1 MKNSYLK
8 LCSIGLITF
17 LSNTAQAAS
26 LIPVCSE
33 NKSINNCS
41 KSKLSFPAYQK
52 DSSGKASFHYRIDQ
66 GALGELSSQETNQF
80 AQEVLGLWS
89 DESNIVFIDDGEFET
104 DVNESNE
111 TQYRDKEQGFNL
123 IIWDEDGSIINKIFG
138 QGPNGGAKQ
147 WILGYATPIAYNYS
161 GKKGKR
167 KIDSIKEAQ
176 TLLNGYLF
184 DRTNIGGS
192 KAQLENLFKTT
203 LLHEFAHMFGID
215 HTQGGN
221 LEGYNNQ
228 EGNFT
233 DIPVMFPL
241 AANPNVELLAD
252 DKSVIKLAYPKS
264 SEASSFG
271 SISGSLTK
279 SGNPIE
285 GANVVAYK
293 LGETNPKLFAVA
305 SPSDVDGLGRG
316 NYVLP
321 NLTPGDYILY
331 AEPIDSSFKGGSS
344 IGFHETPADFE
355 SGFYNGSN
363 SFLKINYSEGLSK
376 GKVINVIAGSNANID
391 IDVDGNSG
399 NNNGGNEGD
408 ASFLSGGR
416 LINGSAIRL
425 ANNTVKKSKI
435 KLVNLNPGKAINIKI
450 STDYPDLITF
460 AGAGSYNFKSR
471 SRVISVKLA
480 SYLDFIDNPD
490 FEELVDFGQV
500 AVPVTIEDLDT
511 GYIKTETLIVE

>member
-1 MKNSYLK
+1 MKNLYLK

-17 LSNTAQAAS
+17 FSNSSQAAS

-52 DSSGKASFHYRIDQ
+52 NSEGKASFHYRIDQ

-80 AQEVLGLWS
+80 TQEVLRLWS
-89 DESNIVFIDDGEFET
+89 DESNIEFIDDGDFET
-104 DVNESNE
+104 DINKSNF
-111 TQYRDKEQGFNL
+111 RDYVDQERGFNL
-123 IIWDEDGSIINKIFG
+123 IIWDEAGDIIKSLAGIGSQSFV
-138 QGPNGGAKQ
+138 
-147 WILGYATPIAYNYS
+147 LGYATPIAYNY
-161 GKKGKR
+161 KNN

-176 TLLNGYLF
+176 TLLNGFLF

-221 LEGYNNQ
+221 LEGYNNT

-264 SEASSFG
+264 SELGSFG

-279 SGNPIE
+279 SGDPVE

-425 ANNTVKKSKI
+425 VNNTVKKSKI

-471 SRVISVKLA
+471 SRVISVRLA

>member
-33 NKSINNCS
+33 NKSLNSCS

-52 DSSGKASFHYRIDQ
+52 DSEGKASFHYRIDQ

-80 AQEVLGLWS
+80 TQEVLGLWS
-89 DESNIVFIDDGEFET
+89 DESNIEFVDDGEFET
-104 DVNESNE
+104 DINKSNFSNYVD
-111 TQYRDKEQGFNL
+111 QEQGFNL
-123 IIWDEDGSIINKIFG
+123 IIWDEAGDIIESLAGAGSQSFV
-138 QGPNGGAKQ
+138 
-147 WILGYATPIAYNYS
+147 LGYATPIAYNY
-161 GKKGKR
+161 KNN

-176 TLLNGYLF
+176 TLLNGFLF

-221 LEGYNNQ
+221 LEGYNNR

-233 DIPVMFPL
+233 DIPVMFTL
-241 AANPNVELLAD
+241 AANPSVELQAD

-264 SEASSFG
+264 SEVGSFG

-285 GANVVAYK
+285 GANIVAYK

-321 NLTPGDYILY
+321 NLTPGDYILR
-331 AEPIDSSFKGGSS
+331 AEPIDESFTGGSS
-344 IGFHETPADFE
+344 IGFHETPANFE
-355 SGFYNGSN
+355 SGFYHGSN
-363 SFLKINYSEGLSK
+363 GFLKIGYDEGLNQ
-376 GKVINVIAGSNANID
+376 GQAINVAAGSNLKID
-391 IDVDGNSG
+391 IDIDGDSG
-399 NNNGGNEGD
+399 NNNGGGDNGD
-408 ASFLSGGR
+408 ASFIAGGR
-416 LINGSAIRL
+416 LVNGSAISL
-425 ANNTVKKSKI
+425 ANSKIKKAKI
-435 KLVNLNPGKAINIKI
+435 KLVNLYRGVAINIKI
-450 STDYPDLITF
+450 STDYPDLIKF
-460 AGAGSYNFKSR
+460 AGTGSYSFKNRSR
-471 SRVISVKLA
+471 SVSVRLA
-480 SYLDFIDNPD
+480 SYLDFIENPD
-490 FEELVDFGQV
+490 FEELVDFRQV
-500 AVPVTIEDLDT
+500 SVPVTIEDLDT
-511 GYIKTETLIVE
+511 GYVKTETLIVE

>member
-1 MKNSYLK
+1 MKNLYLK
-8 LCSIGLITF
+8 LCLIGLIT
-17 LSNTAQAAS
+17 LLLNSAQAAS
-26 LIPVCSE
+26 LIPVCSK
-33 NKSINNCS
+33 NKSINSCP
-41 KSKLSFPAYQK
+41 KKKLSFPAYQK
-52 DSSGKASFHYRIDQ
+52 DSEGKASFHYKIDQ

-80 AQEVLGLWS
+80 TQEVLGLWS
-89 DESNIVFIDDGEFET
+89 DESNIEFIDDGEFET
-104 DVNESNE
+104 DINKSNF
-111 TQYRDKEQGFNL
+111 RDYVDQEQGFNL
-123 IIWDEDGSIINKIFG
+123 IIWDEAGDIIESLAGIGSQSFV
-138 QGPNGGAKQ
+138 
-147 WILGYATPIAYNYS
+147 LGYATPIAYNYKNNKVS
-161 GKKGKR
+161 
-167 KIDSIKEAQ
+167 SIKEAQ
-176 TLLNGYLF
+176 TLLNGFLF

-192 KAQLENLFKTT
+192 KAELENLFKTT

-221 LEGYNNQ
+221 LEGYNNS
-228 EGNFT
+228 EGDFT

-241 AANPNVELLAD
+241 AANPRVELHAD

-264 SEASSFG
+264 SELGSFG

-285 GANVVAYK
+285 GANIVAYK

-321 NLTPGDYILY
+321 NLTPGDYVLY
-331 AEPIDSSFKGGSS
+331 AEPLDPSFTGGSS

-363 SFLKINYSEGLSK
+363 SFLKIGYDEGLIQ
-376 GKVINVIAGSNANID
+376 GQVINVAAGSNANID
-391 IDVDGNSG
+391 IDLDGNSG

-450 STDYPDLITF
+450 STDYPDLIIF
-460 AGAGSYNFKSR
+460 AGTGSYNFKSR
-471 SRVISVKLA
+471 SKNIAVKLA

-500 AVPVTIEDLDT
+500 SVPVTIEDLDT

>member
-1 MKNSYLK
+1 MKNFYLK

-41 KSKLSFPAYQK
+41 KSRLSFPAYQK
-52 DSSGKASFHYRIDQ
+52 DSEGKASFHYRIDQ

-89 DESNIVFIDDGEFET
+89 DESNIEFIDDGEFET
-104 DVNESNE
+104 DINKSNFRNYVD
-111 TQYRDKEQGFNL
+111 QEQGFNL
-123 IIWDEDGSIINKIFG
+123 IIWDEAGDIIESLAGAGSQSFV
-138 QGPNGGAKQ
+138 
-147 WILGYATPIAYNYS
+147 LGYATPIAYNY
-161 GKKGKR
+161 KNN

-176 TLLNGYLF
+176 TLLNGFLF

-192 KAQLENLFKTT
+192 KTQLENLFKTT

-221 LEGYNNQ
+221 LEGYNNR

-241 AANPNVELLAD
+241 AANPSVELHAD
-252 DKSVIKLAYPKS
+252 DKSVIKLAYPKTLGLN
-264 SEASSFG
+264 SFG
-271 SISGSLTK
+271 TIFGSLTK

-285 GANVVAYK
+285 GANIVAYK

-321 NLTPGDYILY
+321 NLTPGDYVLR
-331 AEPIDSSFKGGSS
+331 AEPLDASFQGGSS
-344 IGFHETPADFE
+344 IGFHETPANFE

-363 SFLKINYSEGLSK
+363 SFLKIGYDEGLSQ
-376 GKVINVIAGSNANID
+376 GQVINISAGSSTKIN
-391 IDVDGNSG
+391 IDVDNNPSNNSG
-399 NNNGGNEGD
+399 GDNGD
-408 ASFLSGGR
+408 ASFIAGGR

-425 ANNTVKKSKI
+425 TNSKIKKSKI
-435 KLVNLNPGKAINIKI
+435 KLVNLNPGEAINIKI
-450 STDYPDLITF
+450 STDYPNLIQF

-471 SRVISVKLA
+471 SKVIAVKLA